1 MLTVS
6 YWDDYHWLIKYAC
19 FDFKDVFDNCL
30 KVMPQPRRLHRFLW
44 QHGEQMTHAGNSTG
58 LSLPEVKSKLQLAL
72 TSNPQILLYASKFKA
87 VGKCLASLP
96 GPPPPPTL
104 SLVEWRAWKSQRVA
118 GVVGW
123 VRSHII
129 YVMLH
134 YIALCSFHR
143 LCNLHL

>member
-96 GPPPPPTL
+96 GPPPPTL

-129 YVMLH
+129 YVTLH

-143 LCNLHL
+143 LCNLH